1 MRNTTFQSEKY
12 NIKIRGIQD
21 IGEENYKSKSEKW
34 YKIREIQAYSPRITK
49 GVLIG
54 NAYFLFMYFFI
65 AFLLLV
71 SLIAFP
77 FALFPLSLIVLQGG
91 VGFQGLKKAV
101 GGNQNRN
108 CKFASDKGF
117 GPG

>member
-1 MRNTTFQSEKY
+1 MLYFNQ
-12 NIKIRGIQD
+12 
-21 IGEENYKSKSEKW
+21 
-34 YKIREIQAYSPRITK
+34 RITK
-49 GVLIG
+49 GFLVG
-54 NAYFLFMYFFI
+54 NTFFLFMYFLIASLPLVSSI
-65 AFLLLV
+65 AFQ
-71 SLIAFP
+71 

-108 CKFASDKGF
+108 CKFALDKGF